1 MQPDYQQVLSNLKSI
16 RKEAWALYE
25 KTGDERVKV
34 MLYNTITNVKMAIMH
49 VRSTGDIITQE
60 VLAESKNWTK
70 DFALY
75 II

>member
-1 MQPDYQQVLSNLKSI
+1 M
-16 RKEAWALYE
+16 YE

-34 MLYNTITNVKMAIMH
+34 MLYNTITNVNMAIMH
-49 VRSTGDIITQE
+49 VRSTGDIIEQE